1 MSQRDTSQ
9 RDTNPHDTSRH
20 DTSRDATTRPG
31 APATDSGA
39 EGLVW
44 AVRDTLAMAGR
55 NIARL
60 TRQPEQLVFNLVS
73 PIMFV
78 LLFRYVFGGA
88 ISGLQGLNYVN
99 YLIPGIAVQTV
110 LFSAGVTG
118 FALADDL
125 QKGFI
130 YRLRSLPMAR
140 SAVFGGRVA
149 ADTLNNTVGLIV
161 LIITGVAVGFRPQ
174 NVGGLVL
181 AVVLLLLFALAVSLG
196 YALIGMSV
204 RSAEAVNAAT
214 FPIIF
219 PLTFA
224 SSAFV
229 PVQTMPSWLQGFA
242 THQPVSVVINAARSL
257 ILGDSA
263 TEQQRAVLLGGGET
277 LSLVLQALA
286 WTIGIGLLFGY
297 LCTRKYRNLT

>member
-1 MSQRDTSQ
+1 MTTEQTA
-9 RDTNPHDTSRH
+9 RH
-20 DTSRDATTRPG
+20 ARSAPTDAG
-31 APATDSGA
+31 GG
-39 EGLVW
+39 GLTW
-44 AVRDTLAMAGR
+44 ALHDTLAMAGR
-55 NIARL
+55 NLRRL
-60 TRQPEQLVFNLVS
+60 LRQPEQVMFNLVS

-88 ISGLQGLNYVN
+88 IGGLEGLNYVN

-149 ADTLNNTVGLIV
+149 ADTVNNALGLVV
-161 LIITGVAVGFRPQ
+161 LILTGFAVGFRPASFS
-174 NVGGLVL
+174 GLLL
-181 AVVLLLLFALAVSLG
+181 AGLLLLLFALAVSLG
-196 YALIGMSV
+196 YALIGMTV
-204 RSAEAVNAAT
+204 RSPEAVNAAT

-229 PVQTMPSWLQGFA
+229 PVMTMPTWLQGFA

-257 ILGDSA
+257 ILGDTA
-263 TEQQRAVLLGGGET
+263 TPEQQAALLGGSDT
-277 LSLVLQALA
+277 TSLVLLSLA
-286 WTIGIGLLFGY
+286 WTVGIGLLFGV
-297 LCTRKYRNLT
+297 LCTRKYRNLS

>member
-1 MSQRDTSQ
+1 MTTTQPSTSSTTQSSDT
-9 RDTNPHDTSRH
+9 RNVLGWAG
-20 DTSRDATTRPG
+20 RDA
-31 APATDSGA
+31 
-39 EGLVW
+39 
-44 AVRDTLAMAGR
+44 LAMAGR
-55 NIARL
+55 NLRRVA
-60 TRQPEQLVFNLVS
+60 RQPEQIVFTLVS

-140 SAVFGGRVA
+140 SAVFAGRVI
-149 ADTLNNTVGLIV
+149 ADTITNAFGL
-161 LIITGVAVGFRPQ
+161 LILILTGFAVGFRPAS
-174 NVGGLVL
+174 VIGLLL
-181 AVVLLLLFALAVSLG
+181 AALLLLLFALAVSLG
-196 YALIGMSV
+196 YALIGMTV
-204 RSAEAVNAAT
+204 RSPEAVNAAT

-229 PVQTMPSWLQGFA
+229 PVMTMPSWLQGFA

-257 ILGDSA
+257 ILGDTA
-263 TEQQRAVLLGGGET
+263 TIEQRELLLGATGT
-277 LSLVLQALA
+277 SSLVIQALL
-286 WTIGIGLLFGY
+286 WTLGIGIVFGL

>member
-1 MSQRDTSQ
+1 MSHAATSAD
-9 RDTNPHDTSRH
+9 RTTSEPRGGP
-20 DTSRDATTRPG
+20 SWALRDAM
-31 APATDSGA
+31 
-39 EGLVW
+39 
-44 AVRDTLAMAGR
+44 AMAGR
-55 NIARL
+55 NLRRL
-60 TRQPEQLVFNLVS
+60 TRQPEQVVFNLVS

-118 FALADDL
+118 FALAEDL

-140 SAVFGGRVA
+140 SAVFGGRVL
-149 ADTLNNTVGLIV
+149 ADSLNNAFGLVV
-161 LIITGVAVGFRPQ
+161 LIATGFAVGFRPE
-174 NVGGLVL
+174 NALGLLL
-181 AVVLLLLFALAVSLG
+181 AVLLLLLFALAVSLG
-196 YALIGMSV
+196 YALIGMTV

-229 PVQTMPSWLQGFA
+229 PVATMPSWLQGFA

-263 TEQQRAVLLGGGET
+263 TPAQQTMLLGDSST
-277 LSLVLQALA
+277 ASLVLLSLA
-286 WTIGIGLLFGY
+286 WTLGIGLLFGF

>member
-1 MSQRDTSQ
+1 MSETM
-9 RDTNPHDTSRH
+9 T
-20 DTSRDATTRPG
+20 ATAQAPRPSG
-31 APATDSGA
+31 SGVGTAPGG
-39 EGLVW
+39 GLGW
-44 AVRDTLAMAGR
+44 AVRDTAAMAGR
-55 NIARL
+55 NLRRL
-60 TRQPEQLVFNLVS
+60 MRQPEMVMFNIVS

-88 ISGLQGLNYVN
+88 IGGLQGLNYVN

-118 FALADDL
+118 FALAEDL

-130 YRLRSLPMAR
+130 NRLRSLPMAR

-149 ADTLNNTVGLIV
+149 ADTLNNAFGLIV
-161 LIITGVAVGFRPQ
+161 LLVTGYAVGFRPA
-174 NVGGLVL
+174 NFLGLVL
-181 AVVLLLLFALAVSLG
+181 ATLLLLLFALAVSLG
-196 YALIGMSV
+196 YAVIGLVV
-204 RSAEAVNAAT
+204 RTPEAVNAAT

-229 PVQTMPSWLQGFA
+229 PVQTMPSWLRGFA

-263 TEQQRAVLLGGGET
+263 TAAQRAQLLGGTGT
-277 LSLVLQALA
+277 GSLILQALA
-286 WTIGIGLLFGY
+286 WSIGIGLVFGL
-297 LCTRKYRNLT
+297 LCARRYRRLTR

>member
-1 MSQRDTSQ
+1 MTAATVDRGSGG
-9 RDTNPHDTSRH
+9 PVWAL
-20 DTSRDATTRPG
+20 RDAG
-31 APATDSGA
+31 
-39 EGLVW
+39 V
-44 AVRDTLAMAGR
+44 MAGR
-55 NIARL
+55 NLRRL
-60 TRQPEQLVFNLVS
+60 VRQPEQVVFNVVS

-88 ISGLQGLNYVN
+88 IGGLQGLNYVN

-118 FALADDL
+118 FALAEDT
-125 QKGFI
+125 QRGFI
-130 YRLRSLPMAR
+130 KRLRSLPMAR

-149 ADTLNNTVGLIV
+149 SDTVNNAFGLVI
-161 LIITGVAVGFRPQ
+161 LIATGFAVGFRPASFP
-174 NVGGLVL
+174 GLVL
-181 AVVLLLLFALAVSLG
+181 AMLLLLLFALAVSLG
-196 YALIGMSV
+196 YALIGLTV

-229 PVQTMPSWLQGFA
+229 PVETMPGWLRGFA

-257 ILGDSA
+257 ILGDEA
-263 TEQQRAVLLGGGET
+263 TPQQRELLLGGSGT
-277 LSLVLQALA
+277 GSLVLQSLL
-286 WTIGIGLLFGY
+286 WTLGIGLLFGV
-297 LCTRKYRNLT
+297 LCTRRYRNLTR

>member
-1 MSQRDTSQ
+1 MSHAASSATSGTTGPTDDAP
-9 RDTNPHDTSRH
+9 REGLAWAF
-20 DTSRDATTRPG
+20 RDA
-31 APATDSGA
+31 
-39 EGLVW
+39 
-44 AVRDTLAMAGR
+44 LAMAGR
-55 NIARL
+55 NLRRL
-60 TRQPEQLVFNLVS
+60 TRQPEQVVFNLVS

-140 SAVFGGRVA
+140 SAVFGGRVL
-149 ADTLNNTVGLIV
+149 ADSLNNFFGLVV
-161 LIITGVAVGFRPQ
+161 LIATGFVVGFRPE
-174 NVGGLVL
+174 NALGLLL
-181 AVVLLLLFALAVSLG
+181 AVLLLLLFALAVSLG
-196 YALIGMSV
+196 YALIGMTV

-229 PVQTMPSWLQGFA
+229 PVATMPSWLQGFA

-263 TEQQRAVLLGGGET
+263 TPAQQSMLLGDAST
-277 LSLVLQALA
+277 TSLVLLSLA
-286 WTIGIGLLFGY
+286 WTLGIGLD
-297 LCTRKYRNLT
+297 RKSVV

>member
-1 MSQRDTSQ
+1 M
-9 RDTNPHDTSRH
+9 
-20 DTSRDATTRPG
+20 TTMTRAQAREAQHADHG
-31 APATDSGA
+31 SGL
-39 EGLVW
+39 GW

-55 NIARL
+55 NLRRL
-60 TRQPEQLVFNLVS
+60 LRQPEQVMFNLVS

-88 ISGLQGLNYVN
+88 IGGLAEVSYVN

-149 ADTLNNTVGLIV
+149 ADTVNNTLGLLV
-161 LIITGVAVGFRPQ
+161 LIATGFAVGFRPA
-174 NVGGLVL
+174 NLPGLVL
-181 AVVLLLLFALAVSLG
+181 AGLLLLLFALAVSLG
-196 YALIGMSV
+196 YALIGMTV

-229 PVQTMPSWLQGFA
+229 PVMTMPDWLQGFA

-257 ILGDSA
+257 ILGDSV
-263 TEQQRAVLLGGGET
+263 TEAQRAQLFGGADT
-277 LSLVLQALA
+277 ASLVLQSLA
-286 WTIGIGLLFGY
+286 WTVGIGLLFGL
-297 LCTRKYRNLT
+297 LCTRKYRNLS

>member
-1 MSQRDTSQ
+1 MTAAGQTVAPSAQQGGGSWAIRDT
-9 RDTNPHDTSRH
+9 
-20 DTSRDATTRPG
+20 
-31 APATDSGA
+31 
-39 EGLVW
+39 W
-44 AVRDTLAMAGR
+44 AMAGR
-55 NIARL
+55 NVRRL
-60 TRQPEQLVFNLVS
+60 TRQPEQVVFNIVS

-88 ISGLQGLNYVN
+88 IGGLQGLNYVN

-140 SAVFGGRVA
+140 SAVFGGRVLS
-149 ADTLNNTVGLIV
+149 D
-161 LIITGVAVGFRPQ
+161 TGVNAFGLVVLVLTGFAVGFRPESAA
-174 NVGGLVL
+174 GLLL
-181 AVVLLLLFALAVSLG
+181 AMVLLLLFALAVSLG
-196 YALIGMSV
+196 YALIGMVV
-204 RSAEAVNAAT
+204 RSPEGVNAAT

-219 PLTFA
+219 PATFA

-229 PVQTMPSWLQGFA
+229 PVETMPSWLQGFA

-257 ILGDSA
+257 ILGDSVTA
-263 TEQQRAVLLGGGET
+263 PQREFLLAGGSTG
-277 LSLVLQALA
+277 SLVLQSLA
-286 WTIGIGLLFGY
+286 WTLGIGVVLGV
-297 LCTRKYRNLT
+297 LCTRKFRNLS

>member
-1 MSQRDTSQ
+1 VTALQQS
-9 RDTNPHDTSRH
+9 
-20 DTSRDATTRPG
+20 G
-31 APATDSGA
+31 APTEHHDGRS
-39 EGLVW
+39 W
-44 AVRDTLAMAGR
+44 AFKDTWAMAGR
-55 NIARL
+55 NARRL
-60 TRQPEQLVFNLVS
+60 SRQPEQVVFNIVS

-88 ISGLQGLNYVN
+88 IGGLQGLNYVN

-140 SAVFGGRVA
+140 SAVFGGRVLC
-149 ADTLNNTVGLIV
+149 DTGVNAFGLLV
-161 LIITGVAVGFRPQ
+161 LILTGFAVGFRPQ
-174 NVGGLVL
+174 GADGLVL
-181 AVVLLLLFALAVSLG
+181 AGLLLLLFALAVSLG
-196 YALIGMSV
+196 YALIGMVV
-204 RSAEAVNAAT
+204 RSPEGVNAAT

-242 THQPVSVVINAARSL
+242 THQPVSVVINAARAL
-257 ILGDSA
+257 ILGDA
-263 TEQQRAVLLGGGET
+263 VTPAQREYLLGGASTG
-277 LSLVLQALA
+277 SLVLQSLA
-286 WTIGIGLLFGY
+286 WTVGIGIVFGL

>member
-1 MSQRDTSQ
+1 MSQAVVT
-9 RDTNPHDTSRH
+9 
-20 DTSRDATTRPG
+20 G
-31 APATDSGA
+31 SG
-39 EGLVW
+39 GLTW
-44 AVRDTLAMAGR
+44 AVRDTAAMAGR
-55 NIARL
+55 NLRKL
-60 TRQPEQLVFNLVS
+60 MRQPEMVMFNVVS

-130 YRLRSLPMAR
+130 NRLRSLPMAR

-149 ADTLNNTVGLIV
+149 ADTLNNALS
-161 LIITGVAVGFRPQ
+161 LIILIATGYAVGFRPASFF
-174 NVGGLVL
+174 GLIL
-181 AVVLLLLFALAVSLG
+181 AALLLLLFALAVSLG
-196 YALIGMSV
+196 YALIGLTV
-204 RSAEAVNAAT
+204 RTPEAVNAAT

-229 PVQTMPSWLQGFA
+229 PVMTMPSWLQGFA

-257 ILGDSA
+257 ILGDNA
-263 TEQQRAVLLGGGET
+263 TPAQRSLLLGDTGTG
-277 LSLVLQALA
+277 SLILQALA
-286 WTIGIGLLFGY
+286 WSLGIGLVFGV
-297 LCTRKYRNLT
+297 LCTRKYRNLTR

>member
-1 MSQRDTSQ
+1 MT
-9 RDTNPHDTSRH
+9 
-20 DTSRDATTRPG
+20 ATQIRPG
-31 APATDSGA
+31 APAEAQVDRSGA
-39 EGLVW
+39 SW

-55 NIARL
+55 NLRRL
-60 TRQPEQLVFNLVS
+60 TRQPEQVMFNLVS

-88 ISGLQGLNYVN
+88 IRGLQGLNYVN

-149 ADTLNNTVGLIV
+149 ADTVNNALGLLV
-161 LIITGVAVGFRPQ
+161 LILTGFAVGFRPASLL
-174 NVGGLVL
+174 GMLLAGL
-181 AVVLLLLFALAVSLG
+181 LLLLFALAVSLG
-196 YALIGMSV
+196 YALVGMTV

-214 FPIIF
+214 FPVIF

-229 PVQTMPSWLQGFA
+229 PVETMPSWLQGFA

-257 ILGDSA
+257 ILGDEA
-263 TEQQRAVLLGGGET
+263 TAQQRELLLGGSSTGT
-277 LSLVLQALA
+277 LVGLSLV
-286 WTIGIGLLFGY
+286 WTVGIGIVFGV
-297 LCTRKYRNLT
+297 LCTRKYRHLS

>member
-1 MSQRDTSQ
+1 MTTMTRAQAREAQ
-9 RDTNPHDTSRH
+9 
-20 DTSRDATTRPG
+20 DADHG
-31 APATDSGA
+31 SGL
-39 EGLVW
+39 GW

-55 NIARL
+55 NLRRL
-60 TRQPEQLVFNLVS
+60 LRRPEQVMFNLVS

-88 ISGLQGLNYVN
+88 IGGLQGLNYVN

-149 ADTLNNTVGLIV
+149 SDTVNNALGLLV
-161 LIITGVAVGFRPQ
+161 LLATGFVVGFRPSDLP
-174 NVGGLVL
+174 GLVL
-181 AVVLLLLFALAVSLG
+181 AGLLLLLFALAVSLG
-196 YALIGMSV
+196 YALIGMTVS
-204 RSAEAVNAAT
+204 SAEAVNAAT

-229 PVQTMPSWLQGFA
+229 PVETMPDWLQGFA

-257 ILGDSA
+257 ILGDTA
-263 TEQQRAVLLGGGET
+263 TDAQRTLLLGGADT
-277 LSLVLQALA
+277 ASLVWQSLA
-286 WTIGIGLLFGY
+286 WTVGIGVLFGV

>member
-1 MSQRDTSQ
+1 MTTSRTAPTAMRGAATPQGQGFVWAARDTM
-9 RDTNPHDTSRH
+9 
-20 DTSRDATTRPG
+20 
-31 APATDSGA
+31 
-39 EGLVW
+39 
-44 AVRDTLAMAGR
+44 AMAGR
-55 NIARL
+55 NLRRL
-60 TRQPEQLVFNLVS
+60 ARQPEQVVFNLVS

-88 ISGLQGLNYVN
+88 IGGLQGLNYVN

-149 ADTLNNTVGLIV
+149 ADTLNNAFGLLI
-161 LIITGVAVGFRPQ
+161 LIITGFVVGFRPT
-174 NVGGLVL
+174 NAVGLLLAGL
-181 AVVLLLLFALAVSLG
+181 LLLLFALAVSLG
-196 YALIGMSV
+196 YALIGLTV
-204 RSAEAVNAAT
+204 RSPEAVNAAT

-229 PVQTMPSWLQGFA
+229 PVATMPTWLQGFA

-257 ILGDSA
+257 ILGDTA
-263 TEQQRAVLLGGGET
+263 TAGQRAILLGGSDAT
-277 LSLVLQALA
+277 TLVLQSLA
-286 WTIGIGLLFGY
+286 WTVGIGVVFGL

>member
-1 MSQRDTSQ
+1 MTAGTLQPT
-9 RDTNPHDTSRH
+9 
-20 DTSRDATTRPG
+20 ATGVAPG
-31 APATDSGA
+31 GGFA
-39 EGLVW
+39 W
-44 AVRDTLAMAGR
+44 AVRDTSAMAGR
-55 NIARL
+55 NLRRL
-60 TRQPEQLVFNLVS
+60 MRQPEMVMFNIVS

-88 ISGLQGLNYVN
+88 IGGLQGLNYVN

-118 FALADDL
+118 FALAEDL

-130 YRLRSLPMAR
+130 NRLRSLPMAR

-149 ADTLNNTVGLIV
+149 ADTLNNAFGLIV
-161 LIITGVAVGFRPQ
+161 LIITGYAVGFRPA
-174 NVGGLVL
+174 NFLGLVL
-181 AVVLLLLFALAVSLG
+181 AALLLLLFALAVSLG
-196 YALIGMSV
+196 YAVIGLTV
-204 RSAEAVNAAT
+204 RTPEAVNAAT

-229 PVQTMPSWLQGFA
+229 PVQTMPSWLRGFA

-263 TEQQRAVLLGGGET
+263 TPVQRTELLGGTGT
-277 LSLVLQALA
+277 GSLVVQALA
-286 WTIGIGLLFGY
+286 WSIGIGLVFGL
-297 LCTRKYRNLT
+297 LCARKYRRLTR

>member
-1 MSQRDTSQ
+1 M
-9 RDTNPHDTSRH
+9 
-20 DTSRDATTRPG
+20 TTMTR
-31 APATDSGA
+31 AQAREAQSGDHGSA
-39 EGLVW
+39 LKW
-44 AVRDTLAMAGR
+44 AVSDTLAMAGR
-55 NIARL
+55 NLRRL
-60 TRQPEQLVFNLVS
+60 LRQPEQIMFNLVS

-88 ISGLQGLNYVN
+88 IGGLAQVSYVN

-149 ADTLNNTVGLIV
+149 ADTVNNTLGLLV
-161 LIITGVAVGFRPQ
+161 LIATGFAVGFRPS
-174 NVGGLVL
+174 NLPGLVL
-181 AVVLLLLFALAVSLG
+181 AGLLLLLFALAVSLG
-196 YALIGMSV
+196 YALIGMTV

-229 PVQTMPSWLQGFA
+229 PVMTMPDWLQGFA

-263 TEQQRAVLLGGGET
+263 TEAQRAQLFGGADT
-277 LSLVLQALA
+277 ASLVLQSLA
-286 WTIGIGLLFGY
+286 WTVGIGLLFGV
-297 LCTRKYRNLT
+297 LCTRKYRNLS

>member
-1 MSQRDTSQ
+1 MTAA
-9 RDTNPHDTSRH
+9 TASRTGS
-20 DTSRDATTRPG
+20 DGFA
-31 APATDSGA
+31 
-39 EGLVW
+39 W

-55 NIARL
+55 NLRKL
-60 TRQPEQLVFNLVS
+60 MRQPEMVMFNLVS

-88 ISGLQGLNYVN
+88 INGLQGLNYVN

-118 FALADDL
+118 FALADDM
-125 QKGFI
+125 QKGFVS
-130 YRLRSLPMAR
+130 RLRSLPMAR

-149 ADTLNNTVGLIV
+149 ADTLNNTFGLII
-161 LIITGVAVGFRPQ
+161 LIVTGCAVGFRPASFL
-174 NVGGLVL
+174 GLVL
-181 AVVLLLLFALAVSLG
+181 AALLLLLFALAVSLG
-196 YALIGMSV
+196 YALIGLTV
-204 RSAEAVNAAT
+204 RTPEAVNAAT

-229 PVQTMPSWLQGFA
+229 PVATMPGWLQGFA

-257 ILGDSA
+257 ILDDTA
-263 TEQQRAVLLGGGET
+263 TSEQRALLLGNTGTG
-277 LSLVLQALA
+277 SLVLQSLA
-286 WTIGIGLLFGY
+286 WTIGIGLVFGI
-297 LCTRKYRNLT
+297 LCTRKYRNLTR